1 MSNPTSAGIKYQEK
15 LSGFPRQRT
24 ISLVADPF
32 DRTISLEFSR
42 CFAYTA
48 REGQDMKRSM
58 KGKLITFEG
67 VEGCGKTTQMNLICH
82 ELDSRG
88 KAYIRTREPGG
99 TRIGEQIRK
108 ILMDPQNTDLSDMA
122 ELLLYI
128 ADRAQHVARRILPA
142 LNQGLLVVCDRFMDA
157 TVAYQG
163 DGRGLNRSHIL
174 RLNQIATDGLKPDLT
189 LLIDIPVEIGL
200 ERARKRN
207 KDQGIGHS
215 EGRFEEEAVDF
226 HNRVRTGYLHLAE
239 LEPERFKVIDGRLSP
254 EASHRQILSLMEP
267 LL

>member
-1 MSNPTSAGIKYQEK
+1 
-15 LSGFPRQRT
+15 
-24 ISLVADPF
+24 
-32 DRTISLEFSR
+32 
-42 CFAYTA
+42 
-48 REGQDMKRSM
+48 M
-58 KGKLITFEG
+58 KGKFITFEG
-67 VEGCGKTTQMNLICH
+67 IEGCGKTTQMNLVCH
-82 ELDSRG
+82 ELDSRR

-108 ILMDPQNTDLSDMA
+108 ILMDPQNTDLSGMA

-142 LNQGLLVVCDRFMDA
+142 LNQGMLVVCDRFMDA

-174 RLNQIATDGLKPDLT
+174 ELNEIATEGIKPDLT

-200 ERARKRN
+200 ARARKRN
-207 KDQGIGHS
+207 KEKDIGHS
-215 EGRFEEEAVDF
+215 EGRFEEEAMDF
-226 HNRVRTGYLHLAE
+226 HNRVRAGYLRLAE
-239 LEPERFKVIDGRLSP
+239 LEPERFRVVDGSLST
-254 EASHRQILSLMEP
+254 EQTYLQVLSLMGP